1 MNEQRQWLKQRL
13 ASGSTV
19 WFAGAQDAL
28 SALLVDQ
35 SAFDGVFTT
44 GFGVSASLLG
54 QPDMEL
60 YTLSENLG
68 VVNHIANVVR
78 KPIFADADTGY
89 GNVLNI
95 QRTVRAFEKAGVAA
109 LSIEDQVSPKRC
121 PAAASALLTVP
132 MADAVARIR
141 AAVDARRDPDLLI
154 VARTDVKDP
163 GEALERAA
171 RFAEAGADLIQPITP
186 TFSSHADL
194 VKLRQTCG
202 RPLSLQLM
210 EGTWM
215 AQLNRA
221 QIEAVAG
228 MATYPIVSLLT
239 VVHALRT
246 NLAALAERCGQPMG
260 ELPIP
265 RAPIAQFKQVIG
277 WHDLEKQQERLELD
291 ARGQVQRDPT
301 APA

>member
-1 MNEQRQWLKQRL
+1 MNEQRQWLKERL

-109 LSIEDQVSPKRC
+109 LSIEDQLSPKRC

-260 ELPIP
+260 ELPVA